1 MKVFKP
7 ITAIAIC
14 VVFLSCTSFGRK
26 APVANTADTTGF
38 AVVELFT
45 SEGCSSCPAA
55 DALLARIAGEY
66 KQNVYVMEFHVDYWN
81 YIGWKDV
88 FSSPEYT
95 ERQQHYAKL
104 FQLNSTYTPQAIVNG
119 HMELVGS
126 DDYKMH
132 DGINRFLKQVPG
144 TQITLS
150 AKANNRSIDVSYIV
164 SSNKNEML
172 NIAIVQKMAETNVR
186 RGENSGRK
194 LKHINIVRTFT
205 IIDDGKSNGLVSI
218 PLPGGLAAKDVE
230 VIAYTQQKDSWE
242 ITGVAE
248 VKTPNL
254 SR

>member
-7 ITAIAIC
+7 ITTMAIC
-14 VVFLSCTSFGRK
+14 IVFLSCTSFGRK
-26 APVANTADTTGF
+26 GAVANAADTTGF

-55 DALLARIAGEY
+55 DALLTRIAGEY
-66 KQNVYVMEFHVDYWN
+66 KQNLYVMEFHVDYWN

-95 ERQQHYAKL
+95 KRQQRYAKL

-126 DDYKMH
+126 DDDKLH

-150 AKANNRSIDVSYIV
+150 AKANNRNIDVSYIV
-164 SSNKNEML
+164 SSNKNEIL
-172 NIAIVQKMAETNVR
+172 NIAVVQKMAETDVR

-205 IIDDGKSNGLVSI
+205 TIDDGKTSGAVSVSLPEGLPARDVS
-218 PLPGGLAAKDVE
+218 

-242 ITGVAE
+242 ITGAAE
-248 VKTPNL
+248 ETPNP
-254 SR
+254 